1 MESGDIDWGDDE
13 SKNDVDINSI
23 SLKGCEITVE
33 SSGLAGGV
41 AKNDNALTVLDNPN
55 HREQFLDELF
65 EVKCHFKGL
74 ISIFKC

>member
-13 SKNDVDINSI
+13 NKNDVDINSI

-41 AKNDNALTVLDNPN
+41 AKNDSALTIIDNPN
-55 HREQFLDELF
+55 YREQFLDELS
-65 EVKCHFKGL
+65 EVKFHFKDL
-74 ISIFKC
+74 ISLFKC